1 MKTQQVPLELLERAW
16 RGEVSASAVMLLLYL
31 RHQKRR
37 VRYSLEELADEFQWS
52 TNRVR
57 RAFQLLEQMGA
68 LKLHGSPSNFRVR
81 TIPFSHFLQ
90 SDSVVFSDTLASS
103 PLKGRG
109 EKGEVSGNIRH
120 PEKFLWSSESN
131 QVDLATQLTEKFRV
145 AVKTAGYLHRLRYSA
160 KNRRGEVR
168 RLCQEFGSDRVVA
181 LIEWYCER
189 LPRAKELGLPYK
201 IASPKGLAPWFTT
214 LEAKM
219 AEEPT
224 GGDERTQALTERLWA
239 RLDWGPI
246 ELESLRRIVTAGWRY
261 LERLLARIDG
271 AEQPHL
277 RALSRSSL
285 REQLYPAVLLPE
297 YLVECYQEL
306 REWPDWSGSPKSLRV
321 DLNVAR
327 FERYV
332 VRLCEPILG
341 GEQAAKAVH
350 LLKEQM

>member
-1 MKTQQVPLELLERAW
+1 ML
-16 RGEVSASAVMLLLYL
+16 LLLYL
-31 RHQKRR
+31 RQQKRR
-37 VRYSLEELADEFQWS
+37 VRFSLEELVDQFQWS
-52 TNRVR
+52 TPQVK
-57 RAFQLLEQMGA
+57 RALRELEQLGA
-68 LKLHGSPSNFRVR
+68 LVLHGSPSNFRVR
-81 TIPFSHFLQ
+81 VIPY
-90 SDSVVFSDTLASS
+90 VVFLAPNELSQRTTLEPKTERTTLEA
-103 PLKGRG
+103 PLPPLGGKKGGRPQIV
-109 EKGEVSGNIRH
+109 VSFQN
-120 PEKFLWSSESN
+120 KLWKTGSVSITE
-131 QVDLATQLTEKFRV
+131 DLYTRLTEKFRI
-145 AVKTAGYLHRLRYSA
+145 AVQTAGHQRRSQQAGTRFA
-160 KNRRGEVR
+160 KQRRGEVR
-168 RLCQEFGSDRVVA
+168 RLCEEFGPERVVA

-189 LPRAKELGLPYK
+189 LPRAKELGLPYR

-224 GGDERTQALTERLWA
+224 GGDERTQALTERLWS

-246 ELESLRRIVTAGWRY
+246 ELESLRRIVTTGWRY
-261 LERLLARIDG
+261 LERLIARIDG
-271 AEQPHL
+271 AEQPLL

-285 REQLYPAVLLPE
+285 RELLYPAVVLPE

-327 FERYV
+327 FERYM

-341 GEQAAKAVH
+341 GEQATKAVH